1 MKKVI
6 LSVLSAVTVM
16 LSVIILAYACNFLIE
31 IQTAPELLVHIVNY
45 PYNYYEVQTELVAR
59 WESYCVAII
68 ALACVAIAAGI
79 AALCFINFYK
89 RKPLVDKASRAESR
103 KAEKIAALEKELEEL
118 KKGGE

>member
-1 MKKVI
+1 MKKII
-6 LSVLSAVTVM
+6 LSVLSAVAVII
-16 LSVIILAYACNFLIE
+16 SVIILAYTCNFLVE

-68 ALACVAIAAGI
+68 ALACVAIAVGI

-89 RKPLVDKASRAESR
+89 RKPQADKASRAESR
-103 KAEKIAALEKELEEL
+103 KAAKIAKLEQEL
-118 KKGGE
+118 KTLKKEDD

>member
-6 LSVLSAVTVM
+6 LSILSAVAVM
-16 LSVIILAYACNFLIE
+16 LSVIILVYACNFLIE

-45 PYNYYEVQTELVAR
+45 PHNYYEVQNELVAR

-68 ALACVAIAAGI
+68 ALACVAIAVGI

-89 RKPLVDKASRAESR
+89 RKPHADKASRAESR
-103 KAEKIAALEKELEEL
+103 KAAKIAKLEQELETL
-118 KKGGE
+118 KKDGN

>member
-6 LSVLSAVTVM
+6 LSVLSVVAVI
-16 LSVIILAYACNFLIE
+16 LSVIVLAYACSFLIE

-45 PYNYYEVQTELVAR
+45 PHNYYEVQNELVAR

-68 ALACVAIAAGI
+68 ALASVAIAVGI

-89 RKPLVDKASRAESR
+89 HRLLVDKASRAESR
-103 KAEKIAALEKELEEL
+103 KAAKIAKLEQELETL
-118 KKGGE
+118 KKDGD